1 MIRPGQAL
9 LLIVT
14 GLLVLGVI
22 AVHSAGL
29 SVGREEGAT
38 LQGLLFDRTP
48 LLAAMALLALFVG
61 MLTPIDRLES
71 PKLPWIPTG
80 LVVLSLLL
88 LVLVQIPGIGREVHG
103 DLDDA
108 RHVLAQ
114 DVAVDLLG
122 HGEEAADRQPRS
134 ADPA

>member
-61 MLTPIDRLES
+61 MLTPIDRLEP

-88 LVLVQIPGIGREVHG
+88 LVL
-103 DLDDA
+103 A
-108 RHVLAQ
+108 K
-114 DVAVDLLG
+114 
-122 HGEEAADRQPRS
+122 S
-134 ADPA
+134 